1 MASRTDDKFKCPA
14 CGSTRTKPVS
24 VAISSGTRRR
34 TTVGVSRRS
43 AWWSSSTY
51 KTDLVA
57 SLPDRPSNGGAYLL
71 IFLGVCG
78 LLFAFFIG
86 ANEKDLGTFVI
97 VVGVVSALLVWGG
110 IAARKPADQSGQRSI
125 QLGQP
130 VAVCSLRPSV
140 ASLSNDADRFTI
152 ARRTSMT
159 RTTI

>member
-43 AWWSSSTY
+43 AWGSSSTY

-86 ANEKDLGTFVI
+86 ANEKDLGTFAT
-97 VVGVVSALLVWGG
+97 VVGLVSALLVWGG
-110 IAARKPADQSGQRSI
+110 IAARKPAEQLASAQSTWDN
-125 QLGQP
+125 LWL
-130 VAVCSLRPSV
+130 C
-140 ASLSNDADRFTI
+140 
-152 ARRTSMT
+152 ARCGHRWQA
-159 RTTI
+159 